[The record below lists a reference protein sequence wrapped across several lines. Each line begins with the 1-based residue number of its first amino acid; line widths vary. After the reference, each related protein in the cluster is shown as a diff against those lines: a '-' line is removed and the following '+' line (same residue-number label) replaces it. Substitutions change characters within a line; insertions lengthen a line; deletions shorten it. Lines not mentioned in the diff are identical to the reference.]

1 MSKSKRKIKSHKG
14 GRIARLDIRLT
25 PEEKEMLL
33 TKAQKAKLSATDL
46 IINAVR
52 VYQVPE
58 NG

>member
-1 MSKSKRKIKSHKG
+1 MTKRKIKSHKG

-25 PEEKEMLL
+25 PEEYKMIQD
-33 TKAQKAKLSATDL
+33 KASKSKLSKTDL
-46 IINAVR
+46 IVNAVK